1 MVKRTPGKQAP
12 GRQAPGKQ
20 APGKQAPGKQAPVA
34 RTVAKTAS
42 RRRGGVRRPPEKNQ
56 FLDTFR
62 REHATTVRVL
72 RALPPGQGGFRPH
85 ERSQSARDLA
95 FTFTMEQKLISLAI
109 QDQLK
114 LGGGMPKAPDD
125 YDAIVDQFE
134 KDFADLVALIERT
147 SEAQLYT
154 TVKFPVGP
162 GTMGDFTKLAFAWFM
177 LFDQIH
183 HRGQFTVMLRM
194 AGGKVPSIY
203 GPSGDEPWF

>member
-1 MVKRTPGKQAP
+1 MAKKTTGKKAAPTRTA
-12 GRQAPGKQ
+12 
-20 APGKQAPGKQAPVA
+20 
-34 RTVAKTAS
+34 AKTAP
-42 RRRGGVRRPPEKNQ
+42 RRRAGVRRPSEKNQ

-62 REHATTVRVL
+62 REHATTMRVL
-72 RALPPGQGGFRPH
+72 RALPPEQGEFRPH
-85 ERSQSARDLA
+85 ERSQSARHLA
-95 FTFTMEQKLISLAI
+95 FTFAMEQKLISLAI

-125 YDAIVDQFE
+125 YDAIVNQFE
-134 KDFADLVALIERT
+134 KDFTDLVALIERT
-147 SEAQLYT
+147 PEAQLYT

-183 HRGQFTVMLRM
+183 HRGQFSVILRM

-203 GPSGDEPWF
+203 GPSADEPWF

>member
-1 MVKRTPGKQAP
+1 MVKKAAGKKASAVRSVP
-12 GRQAPGKQ
+12 
-20 APGKQAPGKQAPVA
+20 
-34 RTVAKTAS
+34 KTAP
-42 RRRGGVRRPPEKNQ
+42 RRRTGVRRPSEKDQ

-72 RALPPGQGGFRPH
+72 RALPRGQGGFRPH

-134 KDFADLVALIERT
+134 KDFTDLVALIERT
-147 SEAQLYT
+147 PEAKLYT
-154 TVKFPVGP
+154 TVKFPTGP
-162 GTMGDFTKLAFAWFM
+162 GQMGDFTKLAFAWFM

>member
-1 MVKRTPGKQAP
+1 MKKTTGKKAAP
-12 GRQAPGKQ
+12 
-20 APGKQAPGKQAPVA
+20 A
-34 RTVAKTAS
+34 RTAPKTAP
-42 RRRGGVRRPPEKNQ
+42 RRRTGVRRPSEKNQ

-72 RALPPGQGGFRPH
+72 RALPPGQGNFKPH
-85 ERSQSARDLA
+85 ERSQSPRELA

-114 LGGGMPKAPDD
+114 LGGGMPKPPDD

-134 KDFADLVALIERT
+134 KDFTDLVALIERT
-147 SEAQLYT
+147 PEAKLYT
-154 TVKFPVGP
+154 TVKFPTGP
-162 GTMGDFTKLAFAWFM
+162 GKMGDYTKLAFAWFM